1 MPRGRPPTPTYLK
14 LIKGTPRS
22 NRAKRKAAKVDPSLG
37 PPVPPA
43 FLLVEAR
50 EEWDA
55 QCGLLHK
62 LGMLTALDAAI
73 FAAYCQAYGRWQ
85 RAEKVLSEITLDATD
100 EATRGLLIRNSS
112 GKLIQHPLAD
122 IARAAMADAVKY
134 AGEIGLTPSARSKV
148 RPEPPPIDSGDP
160 AGKYL
165 T

>member
-1 MPRGRPPTPTYLK
+1 MALRHVVAIQPIRHKPGGLCRFYWPTSVKERRGTFTCNMPKFQREKWNRKMPRGRPPTPTYLK

-85 RAEKVLSEITLDATD
+85 RAEWGSQEYQQASRDIERALSTNRLHD
-100 EATRGLLIRNSS
+100 
-112 GKLIQHPLAD
+112 
-122 IARAAMADAVKY
+122 
-134 AGEIGLTPSARSKV
+134 
-148 RPEPPPIDSGDP
+148 
-160 AGKYL
+160 
-165 T
+165 